1 MSDPAVRSPLV
12 DLVTQPGADPAVK
25 MLAARGVLAPRALDQ
40 LMLLMVLSGDPDPEV
55 AAAAEQTLARLPRE
69 ALARFLARPDA
80 GDDLRRFFAGRGV
93 APSAPSEDGSDADA
107 PLVEHAEAGDTPPAS
122 ADEADAAAETAADG
136 TERVPVASL
145 PVAERLKLALK
156 GTREQRAQLIRDP
169 NRIVAAA
176 VLSSPKVNESEIE
189 AFAKLGN
196 VSEDVLRAIANN
208 RAWLKQ
214 YGIVLAL
221 ARNPKTPPGVSM
233 PLLRRLTARDIK
245 AVVRD
250 RNVPEAVR
258 LQARRL
264 DTARQP

>member
-1 MSDPAVRSPLV
+1 MSDPAARSPLV
-12 DLVTQPGADPAVK
+12 DLVTQPGADPEVK

-40 LMLLMVLSGDPDPEV
+40 LLLLMVLSGDSDREV
-55 AAAAEQTLARLPRE
+55 AAAAEQTLARLPHE

-80 GDDLRRFFAGRGV
+80 GDDLRRFFAGRGI
-93 APSAPSEDGSDADA
+93 APSGASEGAGDADA
-107 PLVEHAEAGDTPPAS
+107 PLVEDVGPNGAPPPN
-122 ADEADAAAETAADG
+122 ADESGATADTADDG

-189 AFAKLGN
+189 AFAKMGN

-208 RAWLKQ
+208 RTWLKQ

-245 AVVRD
+245 VVVRD